1 MKNGYVYTLVFILVL
16 SATFGGLLAGANAL
30 LRPTIEQN
38 ALVAEKRSVLYAFGL
53 DDSGTPQV
61 VSERFTDLIRE
72 ETIDGLDVYAWQ
84 ENGQVA
90 GYAVPFSGAGLWG
103 TIRGY
108 LAVSADLE
116 TVLGLTFVEQNETPG
131 LGGRIDEPDYKEQFR
146 NISIDLQRGFAYGAD
161 GGGQIDAIAGATS
174 TSRAVLQILNN
185 LLFQTLAE
193 WGVS

>member
-30 LRPTIEQN
+30 LRPMIEQN

>member
-1 MKNGYVYTLVFILVL
+1 MKNGYIYTLIFILVL
-16 SATFGGLLAGANAL
+16 SAAFGGLLAGANAW
-30 LRPTIEQN
+30 LRPKIDEN

-53 DDSGTPQV
+53 DDSGTPQAI
-61 VSERFTDLIRE
+61 SERFENLVRE
-72 ETIDGLDVYAWQ
+72 ETIDDLDVYAWL

-146 NISIDLQRGFAYGAD
+146 NLSIDLQRGFAYGSD
-161 GGGQIDAIAGATS
+161 GDGQIDAITGATS

-185 LLFQTLAE
+185 LLFQTLTE
-193 WGVS
+193 WEVS